1 MAAAAR
7 TLLSPASISEIAR
20 RACGSSASPSRVRPT
35 ERVVRWKSEAPSC
48 PSSSRTWSD
57 SADCDRRESSAARRK
72 LPCSATS
79 RKALRSLR
87 LTDMAEG
94 PGEGRSVTAG
104 TQPVEG
110 EPRRAQRRQ
119 RSELSVP
126 ASSERFFAKAAGGAA
141 DAVVLDLEDGVTPD
155 RKDAARTAAIGAING
170 LDWGG
175 RILSVRVN
183 GIGTP
188 WCHRDIVE
196 VATACPRL
204 DRIVLP
210 KSEEAFDIRF
220 LAALLDGIERARGE
234 VGRPPIGIAA
244 LVETPKGVGRVEEIA
259 AAHPRLETVIFGLGD
274 YMAEMR
280 TPDSTVGLPNP
291 DYAMPGEP
299 APHLLDQWHYALARI
314 ANACRAAGVSAD
326 RRRLRRLPGRGRPSR
341 LGAPLA
347 RAGLRREVGDPPGPG
362 RGHQRGVRARS
373 GAGGMG
379 AAGAGAAGALG
390 CRRRRRRGRGRNHG
404 RRGARA
410 DGARHPAPGGRR
422 HDGSRRCRWPA

>member
-1 MAAAAR
+1 M
-7 TLLSPASISEIAR
+7 
-20 RACGSSASPSRVRPT
+20 
-35 ERVVRWKSEAPSC
+35 
-48 PSSSRTWSD
+48 
-57 SADCDRRESSAARRK
+57 
-72 LPCSATS
+72 
-79 RKALRSLR
+79 
-87 LTDMAEG
+87 
-94 PGEGRSVTAG
+94 TAG

-141 DAVVLDLEDGVTPD
+141 DAVVLDLEDGVTPE
-155 RKDAARTAAIGAING
+155 RKDAARAAAIGAING

-220 LAALLDGIERARGE
+220 LAALLDGIERARGDL
-234 VGRPPIGIAA
+234 GRRPIGISA

-291 DYAMPGEP
+291 DYAMPGQP
-299 APHLLDQWHYALARI
+299 AANLLDQWHYALARI
-314 ANACRAAGVSAD
+314 ANACRAAGVRPIDAVYAD
-326 RRRLRRLPGRGRPSR
+326 YRDE
-341 LGAPLA
+341 
-347 RAGLRREVGDPPGPG
+347 AGLRASARRSRALGYEGKWAIHPDQVAAINEVFAPDP
-362 RGHQRGVRARS
+362 ARVEWARRVLALLERS
-373 GAGGMG
+373 A
-379 AAGAGAAGALG
+379 AAGAGAAGEGGTMVDAV
-390 CRRRRRRGRGRNHG
+390 H
-404 RRGARA
+404 ARM
-410 DGARHPAPGGRR
+410 ARDILRQAGE
-422 HDGSRRCRWPA
+422 A